1 MTTTS
6 SVAFQFKDA
15 FYSFCQTLFQGD
27 PDTIVSYGNPGTRYA
42 SDWVVLGEVTS
53 GQVPATL
60 SSSNRHRR
68 ETLTV
73 DVMFSSYRAGE
84 ADDDR
89 IPHERVYEM
98 QGLVENY
105 VRTTDTTVGGTV
117 MWCFMT
123 SHRSDGATPDEVL
136 AAGRVIQSLATFT
149 AVADVSN

>member
-27 PDTIVSYGNPGTRYA
+27 PDVIVSYGNPGPRYA
-42 SDWVVLGEVTS
+42 NDWVVLGGVTS
-53 GQVPATL
+53 DQVPATL
-60 SSSNRHRR
+60 SSSLRHRR
-68 ETLTV
+68 ETLSIEI
-73 DVMFSSYRAGE
+73 MFSSYRAGE
-84 ADDDR
+84 EDDDR
-89 IPHERVYEM
+89 IPTERVYEM

-123 SHRSDGATPDEVL
+123 SHRSDGATPDDII
-136 AAGRVIQSLATFT
+136 ADGRVIQSLATFT